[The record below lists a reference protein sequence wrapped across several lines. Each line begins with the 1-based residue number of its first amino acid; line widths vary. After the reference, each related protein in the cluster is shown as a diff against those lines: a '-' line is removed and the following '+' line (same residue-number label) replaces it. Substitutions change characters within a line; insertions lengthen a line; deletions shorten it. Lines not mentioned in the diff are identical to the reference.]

1 MKIQII
7 CENCSTV
14 AEFLPRSKDGEVGIR
29 TVNPEFFVGVSWK
42 NEVIENF
49 QEDFINKLGKAI
61 SKEERKE
68 ILEDG
73 ITSNTIAETVDFELS
88 FTCRGCGDRITLN
101 DFQLIDYIGF

>member
-7 CENCSTV
+7 CENCSTI
-14 AEFLPRSKDGEVGIR
+14 AELLPRSKDAEVGIR
-29 TVNPEFFVGVSWK
+29 TVNQTFFAGVSWK

-49 QEDFINKLGKAI
+49 QEEFIDKLGKAI
-61 SKEERKE
+61 SNEERKE

-73 ITSNTIAETVDFELS
+73 ISRNTLAETVDFELS

-101 DFQLIDYIGF
+101 DFQLIDFIGF

>member
-7 CENCSTV
+7 CENCSTI
-14 AEFLPRSKDGEVGIR
+14 AELLPQSKDADVGIR
-29 TVNPEFFVGVSWK
+29 TVNQKFLVGVSWK

-49 QEDFINKLGKAI
+49 QEDFIDKLGKAT
-61 SKEERKE
+61 SNEERKE

-73 ITSNTIAETVDFELS
+73 ITKNTFAETVDFELS

-101 DFQLIDYIGF
+101 DFQLIDLIGF

>member
-7 CENCSTV
+7 CENCHKI
-14 AEFLPRSKDGEVGIR
+14 AEFIPRKKDAEVGIR
-29 TVNPEFFVGVSWK
+29 TINQEFLIGVSWK

-49 QEDFINKLGKAI
+49 QKDFINTLGKAA
-61 SKEERKE
+61 SNEERKE

-73 ITSNTIAETVDFELS
+73 ITENAFAETIDFELS

-101 DFQLIDYIGF
+101 DFQLIDLISF